1 MTEKSKTFTIPGYVT
16 TKQAAQ
22 MLGVSNHRMYQ
33 YVKEGRLPVVQIGKA
48 FMLRIEDV
56 EQFQPHPSGRIRIK
70 PPSWRAYRSR
80 GTLLITDIHVQVRPD
95 KQKLLTEKLADM
107 QNADR
112 HTFPGTVARYIIKE
126 DTTLTNVRILLVWK
140 DTEMPGE
147 IVRQR
152 HLTAFQEELAEV
164 LDWETVHYQTSEIII
179 HT

>member
-1 MTEKSKTFTIPGYVT
+1 MTKESKTFNIPGYVS
-16 TKQAAQ
+16 TKQAAK

-56 EQFQPHPSGRIRIK
+56 EQFQPHPSGRTRIK
-70 PPSWRAYRSR
+70 PPSWRVYRSR
-80 GTLLITDIHVQVRPD
+80 GTLLVTDIHVHVRPS
-95 KQKLLTEKLADM
+95 KQKLLIEKLESI
-107 QNADR
+107 QTADR
-112 HTFPGTVARYIIKE
+112 HTFPGSVARYVIKE
-126 DTTLTNVRILLVWK
+126 DTTPTSVRILLVWK

-152 HLTAFQEELAEV
+152 HMTAFQEELADV
-164 LDWETVHYQTSEIII
+164 LDWETAHYQTNETII